1 MDISI
6 DYIVFIGIFLGLFGR
21 TLYPYLKK
29 IYNGEDITFEL
40 RFLVSAIASG
50 LITAILVYNTF
61 NIPEGTTLQIFI
73 AAFIFAWGI
82 DDVFNRI
89 IK

>member
-1 MDISI
+1 MELSI
-6 DYIVFIGIFLGLFGR
+6 EAVVFMGIFLGLLGR

-29 IYNGEDITFEL
+29 LYNGENITFEY
-40 RFLVSAIASG
+40 RFLLSAIISG
-50 LITAILVYNTF
+50 LITAVLVYNTF
-61 NIPEGTTLQIFI
+61 NIPEGTSLQIFI